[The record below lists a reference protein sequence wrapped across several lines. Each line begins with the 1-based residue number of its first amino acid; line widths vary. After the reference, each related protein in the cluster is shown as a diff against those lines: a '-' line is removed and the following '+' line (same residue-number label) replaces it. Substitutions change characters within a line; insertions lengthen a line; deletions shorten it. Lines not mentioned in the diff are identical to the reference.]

1 MWFGH
6 RALFSRRAVPLRL
19 EYLRQMLLSRLRTNP
34 STLVETVHWLFRKNP
49 YQPLSVGLSRKM
61 TSRRER
67 PGLRGVFCRMRS
79 RID

>member
-1 MWFGH
+1 
-6 RALFSRRAVPLRL
+6 
-19 EYLRQMLLSRLRTNP
+19 
-34 STLVETVHWLFRKNP
+34 
-49 YQPLSVGLSRKM
+49 LSVGLSRKM